1 MNKMKEEARMDARTN
16 GMKSDSLRRKMNTRM
31 LAAVVL
37 GASLIWGGL
46 PATAQITEV
55 KVNGS

>member
-1 MNKMKEEARMDARTN
+1 MDARTN